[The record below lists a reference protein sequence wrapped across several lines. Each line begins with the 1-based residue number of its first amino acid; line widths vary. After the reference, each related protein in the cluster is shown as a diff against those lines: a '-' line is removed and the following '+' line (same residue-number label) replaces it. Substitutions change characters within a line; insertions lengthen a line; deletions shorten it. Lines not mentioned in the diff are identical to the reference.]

1 MSIAWS
7 GTQGDIKLTY
17 TTQMKTSENAKGH
30 TKYQGVINGKF
41 EFTDKATATV
51 TDASHLRV
59 CLEFGTKDKA
69 KTYRE

>member
-1 MSIAWS
+1 
-7 GTQGDIKLTY
+7 
-17 TTQMKTSENAKGH
+17 MKTSENAKGH

-69 KTYRE
+69 NTYRE